1 MRSVSYSMGVSLD
14 GYIVGPEGDITA
26 PPPDEEVWRLVT
38 DEIREVGVHLMGR
51 RLYETMLYWE
61 TADQDPS
68 LDDSEIEWSA
78 LWKPLPKVVFSTTLS
93 AVEGTARLASG
104 GLAEEIERLRA
115 EPGEGDIAIGG
126 ATLAAEAAALDL
138 IDEYRAMVY
147 PVLVGRRHSVL
158 SPARAPGG
166 SRTRRDPHLQLERR
180 LPPLPRGALA
190 AASAFTSRTLGARSS
205 ELVEGAPDGRHVV
218 GIGASSRAVKSL
230 AGLPREGRVIAAGE
244 AWVWGPLQTEH

>member
-1 MRSVSYSMGVSLD
+1 MRSVTYSMGVSLD
-14 GYIVGPEGDITA
+14 GYIAGPDGDITA

-68 LDDSEIEWSA
+68 LDDSEIEWTA

-93 AVEGTARLASG
+93 AVQGHARLATG

-138 IDEYRAMVY
+138 IDEYRAMVH
-147 PVLVGRRHSVL
+147 PVLVG
-158 SPARAPGG
+158 GG
-166 SRTRRDPHLQLERR
+166 IPFFPQRERR
-180 LPPLPRGALA
+180 VDL
-190 AASAFTSRTLGARSS
+190 
-205 ELVEGAPDGRHVV
+205 ELVDTRTF
-218 GIGASSRAVKSL
+218 SSRFVYL
-230 AGLPREGRVIAAGE
+230 RYRVAR
-244 AWVWGPLQTEH
+244 